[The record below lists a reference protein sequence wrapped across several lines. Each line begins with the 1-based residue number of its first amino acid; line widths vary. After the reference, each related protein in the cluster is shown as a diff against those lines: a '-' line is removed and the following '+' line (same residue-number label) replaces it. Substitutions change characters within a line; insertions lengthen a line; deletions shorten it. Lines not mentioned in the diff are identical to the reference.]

1 MRSRDPGSLP
11 VLIVGG
17 GIVGLSCALFLAH
30 RGVPCVLVERH
41 EGTSVYPRFRGINV
55 RTMELYRSVEPALER
70 DLLAIAE
77 REDESGQLGR
87 GRTLADP
94 DLVWIN
100 TVSGAVPQHLSPTSM
115 CVADQDRV
123 EPIVRRHAE
132 RLGAQL
138 RFHTELIG
146 FDDTPDGIEARLRDR
161 TTGEE
166 SGIRASYMIAADGAS
181 SPVRDRLGIT
191 SHGPG
196 HLAHRL
202 ALYFRADL
210 SAVTPGRKV
219 FAAFLDSVGGHLVR
233 RDADKGMWQLSAPFD
248 PESGERVE
256 DFTPPRC
263 LAIIRAGVGQADLD
277 AEIVGVLPWEIAAR
291 VADRYRAGRVFLA
304 GDAAHV
310 NGPWGG
316 LGANTGVQ
324 DVHNLAWKLAAVHHG
339 QATDGLL
346 DTYDAERRP
355 AADLVVGY
363 AFRSMLQD
371 VSPGAPLPPG
381 PEIEFPEVVL
391 GYCYRSAAVSG
402 RPADMVEPL
411 VPSLP
416 DPAPVENPLWPTGRP
431 GTRAPHVI
439 LEQAGQRVST
449 IDLTGYGFTLLAV
462 PQAVW
467 AEDAVK
473 IAEVLAV
480 PVTLYRIGPGGDLG
494 DPDGTCADAFGLTPT
509 GASLL
514 RPDGFI
520 AWTSPSDQSDPLAG
534 FRTALTRLLGRSP
547 QELM

>member
-1 MRSRDPGSLP
+1 M
-11 VLIVGG
+11 LIVGG

-30 RGVPCVLVERH
+30 RSVPCILVERH

-55 RTMELYRSVEPALER
+55 RTMELYRSVASALER

-77 REDESGQLGR
+77 REDKSGLLGK

-94 DLVWIN
+94 DLVWMN
-100 TVSGAVPQHLSPTSM
+100 TASGAVPQQLSPTSM
-115 CVADQDRV
+115 CLADQDRV

-132 RLGAQL
+132 HLGAQM
-138 RFHTELIG
+138 RFHTELAG
-146 FDDTPDGIEARLRDR
+146 FDDGPDGVVARLRDR

-166 SGIRASYMIAADGAS
+166 STVRASYVIAADGAG
-181 SPVRDRLGIT
+181 SPVRQRLGIT

-196 HLAHRL
+196 HLSHRM

-210 SAVTPGRKV
+210 SSVTPGRKV

-233 RDADKGMWQLSAPFD
+233 RDIDKGMWQLSAPYD
-248 PESGERVE
+248 PEHGERVE
-256 DFTPPRC
+256 DFTPARC
-263 LAIIRAGVGQADLD
+263 LEIIRTGVGQADLD

-291 VADRYRAGRVFLA
+291 VADRYRSGRVFLA

-339 QATDGLL
+339 QAMDALL
-346 DTYDAERRP
+346 DTYDIERRS

-371 VSPGAPLPPG
+371 VAPNTPLPPG
-381 PEIEFPEVVL
+381 PEIAFPEVVL

-402 RPADMVEPL
+402 GPSAETVEPL

-416 DPAPVENPLWPTGRP
+416 DPAPVENPLRPSGRP
-431 GTRAPHVI
+431 GTRAPHVV
-439 LEQAGQRVST
+439 LEQASRPVST
-449 IDLTGYGFTLLAV
+449 IDLPGYGFTLLAAL
-462 PQAVW
+462 QADW
-467 AEDAVK
+467 AEAAVA
-473 IAEVLAV
+473 IAADLAL
-480 PVTLYRIGPGGDLG
+480 PVTLHRIGPGQDLG
-494 DPDGTCADAFGLTPT
+494 DPDDAWAQAFGLTPT
-509 GASLL
+509 GATLL

-520 AWTSPSDQSDPLAG
+520 AWTSPSSDDEPLTR
-534 FRTALTRLLGRSP
+534 FRTALTRLLGRTP
-547 QELM
+547 QEHT